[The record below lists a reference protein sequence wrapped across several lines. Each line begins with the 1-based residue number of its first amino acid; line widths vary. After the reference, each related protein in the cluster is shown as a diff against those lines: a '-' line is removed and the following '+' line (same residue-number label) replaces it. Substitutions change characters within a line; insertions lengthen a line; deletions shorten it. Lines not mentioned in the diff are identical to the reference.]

1 MSRGHRVRILIA
13 EDNKMNQ
20 LVAMRLLTRLGYES
34 DVVSDGAEAVQAVLA
49 QQYSAVLMDCHMPGT
64 DGFAAT
70 MEIREREEREPRT
83 PIIAMTSRAFDRDR
97 DLCLAAG
104 MDDYLRKP
112 IRPEAVRSTLE
123 RWVVH
128 TGEHRVEL
136 A

>member
-1 MSRGHRVRILIA
+1 MRILIA

-34 DVVSDGAEAVQAVLA
+34 DVVGDGADAVQAVLGA
-49 QQYSAVLMDCHMPGT
+49 QYAAVLMDCHMPGV

-70 MEIREREEREPRT
+70 MEIRERETRQPRT

-112 IRPEAVRSTLE
+112 IRPEAVRSMLE

-128 TGEHRVEL
+128 TAEDQAES